1 MKNLL
6 KISVALSLAVSSLAV
21 TVPSASAQDRHR
33 HDPAFDQERCMDRND
48 AILPLLF
55 VGAALGAVTGGV
67 GSAVIWGSA
76 YAVGGAAVG
85 GGAGL
90 LLSSADNHR
99 HCN

>member
-6 KISVALSLAVSSLAV
+6 KISVALSLAASSLVGAA
-21 TVPSASAQDRHR
+21 PSASAQGRH
-33 HDPAFDQERCMDRND
+33 HDHGFDQERCMDRTD
-48 AILPLLF
+48 AVLPLLL

-90 LLSSADNHR
+90 LLSSADNHHR
-99 HCN
+99 CN

>member
-1 MKNLL
+1 MKNIL
-6 KISVALSLAVSSLAV
+6 KITLALSLAASSLTA
-21 TVPSASAQDRHR
+21 TATSASAEGRH
-33 HDPAFDQERCMDRND
+33 HDHGFDQGRCMDRND
-48 AILPLLF
+48 TLLPLLF

-67 GSAVIWGSA
+67 GSAVIWGGA

-99 HCN
+99 HCE